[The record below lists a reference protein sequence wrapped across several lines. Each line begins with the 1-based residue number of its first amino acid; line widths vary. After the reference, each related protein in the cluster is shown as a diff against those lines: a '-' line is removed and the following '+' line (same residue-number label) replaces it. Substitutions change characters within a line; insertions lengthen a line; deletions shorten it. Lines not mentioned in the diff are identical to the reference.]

1 MAANQDSS
9 SSVEIGS
16 NRCMNSK
23 MSSLSSELDED
34 STYSP
39 TLFTPPPL
47 APVPPPPPFSRTH
60 YHTTTNGIQTDVN
73 NSAISCEPE
82 AEGQRAY
89 TYACSAIPDN
99 LENYVCVS
107 YQRKVE
113 PIIQSGPQC
122 GLVALAMGESI
133 LQREV
138 SLDQLTTISQAQGFS
153 KQGEMFSANN
163 MEQLARLAF
172 GCKTSVLDIRDVSGK
187 WEFLNCL
194 ARGDILLVPYDPD
207 KNYVPVLKKGF
218 FAAISDDQILT
229 RLQTSSVKKDSE
241 FSNLYHC
248 SIPPLPSNTG
258 RVLPVEPNITPRAL
272 SAIVPARPQGAVVSN
287 RAISARTLPAEPPK
301 LHGKEN
307 TKLCHS
313 VGNLSSQK
321 TAGAVTTSN
330 SAACRNPLEA
340 ASYILVYAKQGKS
353 KYTGIWNAKTLVES
367 CCNLIEIDPQ
377 RLRDEENYAFP
388 DKGIEEELCGKVVVL
403 HVKK

>member
-9 SSVEIGS
+9 SSVEIGTA
-16 NRCMNSK
+16 SK

-138 SLDQLTTISQAQGFS
+138 SLDQLTTIT
-153 KQGEMFSANN
+153 NN

-229 RLQTSSVKKDSE
+229 RLQTGSVKKDSE

-258 RVLPVEPNITPRAL
+258 RVLPAEPNITPRAL

-403 HVKK
+403 HYITTVANDEKKI